1 MNLTKLDELLERV
14 EAERSSG
21 REPNLD
27 AICADYPELIEDVRL
42 RIDSGQLQDFQKT
55 RAESTHE
62 VERKLSEMPENLTG
76 HRLVMQ
82 SDLKIE
88 EYVDRGGLG
97 DVYRAKDE
105 ELSRDVAIKLLR
117 ADRKLASNIEDFERE
132 SKIIGG
138 LVHPGIVSIHGK
150 GETIEGRPFYCMPFL
165 DRGNLRTSVV
175 QHHQKNPTRVHESD
189 KEFRDLIYRLISVC
203 QTVGYAHSRGIIH
216 RDLKTEN
223 VLLGKYG
230 ETFVIDWGC
239 ATRVKREQRFKVHD
253 EKTLQ
258 LKGVEESTSSGGLTL
273 RYASPE
279 QLRGDRSVGPESD
292 IYSLGAMLY
301 IILTGKSPLE
311 QELDANVRSRV
322 VQGDVPSPDSL
333 KSGISPN
340 LSAVCKRAMQLEP
353 QNRYET
359 ALQMADDLER
369 YLADEPVSARKDS
382 FPAKLARLVRRNRTS
397 SLVLMG
403 VLLAAS
409 IVLTLAFAG
418 QAFFANRAQ
427 ASARERLRMAATLAG
442 NLGGFEIN
450 RRLSLLEQEAS
461 KPELVEAMT
470 KIASSDGQQSNRQE
484 SNRQETW
491 GAAQNLLYEFRDVL
505 TAAGVTHESMAL
517 LNAEGVQVARA
528 PKSSSIGKKF
538 AYRNYF
544 HGLKEDLD
552 PNSTEY
558 QSNPPPPSDS
568 PIVSNAYV
576 STNVD
581 ATGNHPIKTSFTV
594 PIFAKTSKIGE
605 AKKVI
610 GRLNMSIKINDLAIF
625 DRLSK
630 LSVDAVLVET
640 RDYTWGTDSACGLI
654 LDRIL
659 ASGPEVGVPTDP
671 AIESDKMAIDRIKDS
686 MARLSD
692 ETMLSVRQQ
701 LGPTADAILISNISD
716 RVMGQMSREAACAS
730 LGIPYRNDV
739 KLGWAVLFIEDSDV
753 Q

>member
-1 MNLTKLDELLERV
+1 MNLAKLDELLERV

-21 REPNLD
+21 QEPNIEAL
-27 AICADYPELIEDVRL
+27 CADYPELIEHVRK
-42 RIDSGQLQDFQKT
+42 RIESGQLHDYQRT

-97 DVYRAKDE
+97 DVYRAQDE

-117 ADRKLASNIEDFERE
+117 ADRTLASNIEDFERE
-132 SKIIGG
+132 SQIIGG

-175 QHHQKNPTRVHESD
+175 QHHQKHPARLEESD

-239 ATRVKREQRFKVHD
+239 ATRVKRDQRFKVHD

-258 LKGVEESTSSGGLTL
+258 LKGVEESTSTGGLTL

-279 QLRGDRSVGPESD
+279 QLHGDRQVGPESD

-311 QELDANVRSRV
+311 QEVDARIRSRV
-322 VQGDVPSPDSL
+322 VQGDIPKVESL
-333 KSGISPN
+333 KSGLSPS
-340 LSAVCKRAMQLEP
+340 LVAICRKAMQVEP
-353 QNRYET
+353 QNRYAT
-359 ALQMADDLER
+359 ALDMAEDLER

-382 FPAKLARLVRRNRTS
+382 FSTKLARLVRRNRTA

-403 VLLAAS
+403 VLLIAS
-409 IVLTLAFAG
+409 MVLSLAFAG

-450 RRLSLLEQEAS
+450 RRLSLLEKEAT
-461 KPELVEAMT
+461 KPELIAAMSR
-470 KIASSDGQQSNRQE
+470 IAETENRE
-484 SNRQETW
+484 DW
-491 GAAQNLLYEFRDVL
+491 GSAQNLLYEFRDEL
-505 TAAGVTHESMAL
+505 TAAGVKLESMAL

-528 PKSSSIGKKF
+528 PKSNSIGKKF

-544 HGLKEDLD
+544 HGLKQDLD
-552 PNSTEY
+552 PESEDY
-558 QSNPPPPSDS
+558 KSNPPPPADY

-594 PIFAKTSKIGE
+594 PIFAEPKEIGDE
-605 AKKVI
+605 KKVI

-630 LSVDAVLVET
+630 LSADAVLVET
-640 RDYTWGTDSACGLI
+640 RNYSWGTETACGLI
-654 LDRIL
+654 LDRIV

-671 AIESDKMAIDRIKDS
+671 EIESDQVAIDRIKDS
-686 MARLSD
+686 MARLS
-692 ETMLSVRQQ
+692 EQTMSSVSEQ
-701 LGPTADAILISNISD
+701 LGNSTDAILIPNIQDQLISQQT
-716 RVMGQMSREAACAS
+716 MEAACANLS
-730 LGIPYRNDV
+730 IPYRSDV
-739 KLGWAVLFIEDSDV
+739 QLGWAVLFIENV
-753 Q
+753 EVE